1 MNNHFKASRFARLFK
16 KHTVEHY
23 RWYLMALI
31 VLIGALSLATGYI
44 LYLTNRPLNP
54 EDQSI
59 FFLFFMLA
67 AGTMFTSTVFAQL
80 GDKRKA
86 IAMLTL
92 PASHFEK
99 FLVAWIY
106 SFVIFQVLFVASFY
120 LVMPLMQG
128 IFAQDGQTVELVNV
142 FDPAARVYLVFILYT
157 FLHAVALAG
166 SVYFEKLQFIKSAFA
181 LWLTYLALVL
191 INKLALQAMFGQE
204 LRFMLPF
211 GNVTFEEDNS
221 WFWISIPHEQKYLLA
236 LIPLVLAVIFWLT
249 AYVRLKE
256 KQI

>member
-1 MNNHFKASRFARLFK
+1 MSDHFKASRFARLFK

-23 RWYLMALI
+23 RSYLMSLV
-31 VLIGALSLATGYI
+31 VLIGALSLTTGYI

-86 IAMLTL
+86 IALLTL

-106 SFVIFQVLFVASFY
+106 SFIIFQVLFVATFY

-128 IFAQDGQTVELVNV
+128 IFERAGQTVEIVNV
-142 FDPAARVYLVFILYT
+142 FDPATKVYLVFVLYT
-157 FLHAVALAG
+157 FLHGVALAG

-191 INKLALQAMFGQE
+191 LNKLGLQAMFGKE

-211 GNVTFEEDNS
+211 GNVTFEENS
-221 WFWISIPHEQKYLLA
+221 NFFWIALPREQQFLLA
-236 LIPLVLAVIFWLT
+236 LIPPVLAIIFWLT
-249 AYVRLKE
+249 AYSRLKE